1 MKKSKL
7 TGILFDVSDSMK
19 EPYNNM
25 SKNNYSIS
33 TKSNSLTNILSNLS
47 KNLKIDIFTLLFGTN
62 DGKILDFILL
72 IKEIIN
78 LLSSLDNHIDAP
90 KKEFINLMKQYNKKI
105 DLDTY
110 IHGPF
115 APTNE
120 EISFVCSL
128 IHKNQNLG
136 KIIYD
141 NLPKEVKS
149 PDALMAGGL
158 NIYHNVTHFFSSGPN
173 QIDKEIIRQIKIA
186 LEISLKD
193 IIENIFIKIYEDENF
208 QKEN

>member
-90 KKEFINLMKQYNKKI
+90 KK
-105 DLDTY
+105 
-110 IHGPF
+110 
-115 APTNE
+115 
-120 EISFVCSL
+120 
-128 IHKNQNLG
+128 
-136 KIIYD
+136 
-141 NLPKEVKS
+141 
-149 PDALMAGGL
+149 
-158 NIYHNVTHFFSSGPN
+158 
-173 QIDKEIIRQIKIA
+173 
-186 LEISLKD
+186 
-193 IIENIFIKIYEDENF
+193 
-208 QKEN
+208 